1 MNALF
6 EKLRRLFGGAP
17 EPAREDAEV
26 RMHYPEP
33 GPHAHMG
40 EHGAAH
46 PDDDPEDLHRGRR
59 RLKESHTSHW
69 DLDYMS
75 REEMEKLA
83 EASRE
88 ARDKEH
94 RD

>member
-1 MNALF
+1 MNALL
-6 EKLRRLFGGAP
+6 ETLRRLFGGAP
-17 EPAREDAEV
+17 KPDPEGGEV
-26 RMHYPEP
+26 RMHHPEP

-40 EHGAAH
+40 EHGVAH

>member
-1 MNALF
+1 MNAVF
-6 EKLRRLFGGAP
+6 EKLRLLFGGARK
-17 EPAREDAEV
+17 PAPEDADV
-26 RMHYPEP
+26 HMHHPEP
-33 GPHAHMG
+33 GPHANLG

-88 ARDKEH
+88 ARDKEQ

>member
-6 EKLRRLFGGAP
+6 EKLRLLFGGARKP
-17 EPAREDAEV
+17 DPDESEV
-26 RMHYPEP
+26 RMHHPEP
-33 GPHAHMG
+33 GPHANLG

-69 DLDYMS
+69 DLDYMP
-75 REEMEKLA
+75 REDMEELA
-83 EASRE
+83 KANRKSG
-88 ARDKEH
+88 AKDDK
-94 RD
+94 D

>member
-6 EKLRRLFGGAP
+6 EKLRQLFGGARKPAP
-17 EPAREDAEV
+17 EDSGV
-26 RMHYPEP
+26 QMHHPEP
-33 GPHAHMG
+33 GPHANLG

-83 EASRE
+83 EASRQ